1 MRLRARPR
9 FFLILISAMILAF
22 CISFAVSQQ
31 SLSAGERELAD
42 ANAERSALLDEVEA
56 LSAQLEFAQT
66 DEYVCLLYTSYRPE
80 FAQNGRDAR
89 PAPPCAHRSRK
100 CAKGRCRGAHCGI
113 PTCVMYASLCL

>member
-66 DEYVCLLYTSYRPE
+66 DEYVVRV
-80 FAQNGRDAR
+80 AR
-89 PAPPCAHRSRK
+89 AELGMLMPGEIRYVSAD
-100 CAKGRCRGAHCGI
+100 
-113 PTCVMYASLCL
+113 

>member
-1 MRLRARPR
+1 
-9 FFLILISAMILAF
+9 MILAF

-66 DEYVCLLYTSYRPE
+66 DEYVVRV
-80 FAQNGRDAR
+80 ARDELGMLMPGEIRYVSAD
-89 PAPPCAHRSRK
+89 
-100 CAKGRCRGAHCGI
+100 
-113 PTCVMYASLCL
+113 

>member
-31 SLSAGERELAD
+31 SLSAGERELA
-42 ANAERSALLDEVEA
+42 ERSALLDEVEA

-66 DEYVCLLYTSYRPE
+66 DEYVVRV
-80 FAQNGRDAR
+80 ARDELGMLMPGEIRYVSAD
-89 PAPPCAHRSRK
+89 
-100 CAKGRCRGAHCGI
+100 
-113 PTCVMYASLCL
+113 

>member
-9 FFLILISAMILAF
+9 FFLTLISAMILAF
-22 CISFAVSQQ
+22 CISFAVSQR

-66 DEYVCLLYTSYRPE
+66 DEYVVRV
-80 FAQNGRDAR
+80 ARDELGMLMPGEIRYVSAD
-89 PAPPCAHRSRK
+89 
-100 CAKGRCRGAHCGI
+100 
-113 PTCVMYASLCL
+113 